1 MKGLVDMDKKLLKI
15 LSKYSITDK
24 KKITKDLTLI
34 GDLGLDS
41 MDFVDLI
48 ADLEKEFDIKVN
60 DKEVLEIKTVGDIEE
75 YVNKCLS
82 VKGK

>member
-1 MKGLVDMDKKLLKI
+1 MDKKLIKI
-15 LSKYSITDK
+15 LSKYSIIEK

-48 ADLEKEFDIKVN
+48 TDLETEYNIQVN
-60 DKEVLEIKTVGDIEE
+60 DKEVMEIKTVYDIEQ
-75 YVNKCLS
+75 YVKNCMK
-82 VKGK
+82 K

>member
-75 YVNKCLS
+75 YVSKCLS